1 MIPIYFYFYRF
12 YVTETSTPAPG
23 KSGVVFNP
31 SVSSVT
37 DVRTLAGVSGV
48 DELDQ
53 GGIDFQADPTDKT
66 FLSGTLEGTHI
77 PDDGER

>member
-1 MIPIYFYFYRF
+1 M
-12 YVTETSTPAPG
+12 
-23 KSGVVFNP
+23 VFNP

-53 GGIDFQADPTDKT
+53 GGTDFQVDARDKT
-66 FLSGTLEGTHI
+66 FHSGTLEGTHI

>member
-1 MIPIYFYFYRF
+1 MKRDF
-12 YVTETSTPAPG
+12 E
-23 KSGVVFNP
+23 KWMQ
-31 SVSSVT
+31 
-37 DVRTLAGVSGV
+37 LKQVSGV

-53 GGIDFQADPTDKT
+53 GGTNFQVDPTDKT